1 MSEKRCYN
9 VSEIQHILGI
19 SKSTAYNLIKENQFR
34 SMLIGGKYV
43 ISKKSFDEWLDGEII
58 RSGKGQTQ
66 GEQKPEENRNDK
78 TDRRNSP

>member
-1 MSEKRCYN
+1 MTIAKKCTWAYN
-9 VSEIQHILGI
+9 INLEN
-19 SKSTAYNLIKENQFR
+19 YNLIKENQFR
-34 SMLIGGKYV
+34 AILIGGKYV